1 MLGDALK
8 DLLKKK
14 QSGQKIEAPREREP
28 SKVVNLMEALR
39 RSVETER
46 AGGERRKPAPRTGDH
61 RAPKKAGRLELRA
74 RRAGYASIWA
84 PPEQELGTRNGQA
97 IIQPGP
103 GVCPSCPRNYD
114 SVPSL
119 DVLAGAADF
128 HFSVECLV
136 IGTSGSPVLVEQR
149 R

>member
-28 SKVVNLMEALR
+28 SKVVNLMEVLR

-74 RRAGYASIWA
+74 AARGMPASGRPRAGAGNTQWSGDYPTWPWRVSLM
-84 PPEQELGTRNGQA
+84 PPQLR
-97 IIQPGP
+97 
-103 GVCPSCPRNYD
+103 
-114 SVPSL
+114 
-119 DVLAGAADF
+119 
-128 HFSVECLV
+128 
-136 IGTSGSPVLVEQR
+136 QR
-149 R
+149 A

>member
-1 MLGDALK
+1 MMLGDALK

-28 SKVVNLMEALR
+28 SKVVNL
-39 RSVETER
+39 T
-46 AGGERRKPAPRTGDH
+46 
-61 RAPKKAGRLELRA
+61 
-74 RRAGYASIWA
+74 
-84 PPEQELGTRNGQA
+84 
-97 IIQPGP
+97 
-103 GVCPSCPRNYD
+103 RNYD

-136 IGTSGSPVLVEQR
+136 IGTPGSPVLVELR

>member
-1 MLGDALK
+1 MMLGDALK

-28 SKVVNLMEALR
+28 SKVVNL
-39 RSVETER
+39 T
-46 AGGERRKPAPRTGDH
+46 
-61 RAPKKAGRLELRA
+61 
-74 RRAGYASIWA
+74 
-84 PPEQELGTRNGQA
+84 
-97 IIQPGP
+97 
-103 GVCPSCPRNYD
+103 RNYD
-114 SVPSL
+114 SVPSF

>member
-1 MLGDALK
+1 LVAPSYRVGPDLLDEWIGMMLGDALK
-8 DLLKKK
+8 DLLKKKK

-28 SKVVNLMEALR
+28 SKVVNLMEVLR

-84 PPEQELGTRNGQA
+84 PPEQGLGTRNGQA
-97 IIQPGP
+97 IIQSGP
-103 GVCPSCPRNYD
+103 GVCPSCPRITTAC
-114 SVPSL
+114 
-119 DVLAGAADF
+119 LA
-128 HFSVECLV
+128 S
-136 IGTSGSPVLVEQR
+136 TS
-149 R
+149 

>member
-1 MLGDALK
+1 MMLGDALK

-74 RRAGYASIWA
+74 RRAGYA
-84 PPEQELGTRNGQA
+84 
-97 IIQPGP
+97 
-103 GVCPSCPRNYD
+103 
-114 SVPSL
+114 VPSL

>member
-1 MLGDALK
+1 LALVAPSYRVGPDLLDEWIGMMLGDALK

-74 RRAGYASIWA
+74 RRAGYA
-84 PPEQELGTRNGQA
+84 
-97 IIQPGP
+97 
-103 GVCPSCPRNYD
+103 
-114 SVPSL
+114 VPSL
-119 DVLAGAADF
+119 DVLVDG
-128 HFSVECLV
+128 
-136 IGTSGSPVLVEQR
+136 I
-149 R
+149 

>member
-74 RRAGYASIWA
+74 AARGMPASGRPPSRSWEHAMVRRLSNLALACVPHAPAITTACLAS
-84 PPEQELGTRNGQA
+84 
-97 IIQPGP
+97 
-103 GVCPSCPRNYD
+103 
-114 SVPSL
+114 
-119 DVLAGAADF
+119 
-128 HFSVECLV
+128 
-136 IGTSGSPVLVEQR
+136 TS
-149 R
+149 